1 MDGKAVLYIE
11 QCRYAI
17 CYRIM
22 DQFENRLGR
31 NSFFRPIA
39 TLLPQILL
47 GPFTALLQTQV
58 EPSFLGR
65 VFSLFPSVIGLFII
79 GIIGDSVGI
88 PEVFI
93 ACGSAI
99 VVIGISA
106 LFIPSA
112 WKPEKK
118 KWLCI
123 ISSAGCDSNL
133 AAFVQMTGGRPLYLS
148 KALLKAKIASK
159 HSLEKYSGRLSHL
172 FGLAYGRRIFEIQ
185 KTYAS

>member
-1 MDGKAVLYIE
+1 LFIVIICFNDCIYYEWLEKETYCYMDGKAVLYIE

-65 VFSLFPSVIGLFII
+65 VFSLFG
-79 GIIGDSVGI
+79 
-88 PEVFI
+88 
-93 ACGSAI
+93 
-99 VVIGISA
+99 GIS
-106 LFIPSA
+106 LLSF
-112 WKPEKK
+112 
-118 KWLCI
+118 
-123 ISSAGCDSNL
+123 GYR
-133 AAFVQMTGGRPLYLS
+133 FVYNRNYWRFGRNSRGIYRMWFG
-148 KALLKAKIASK
+148 
-159 HSLEKYSGRLSHL
+159 YSGDRNIGTFHTFRLET
-172 FGLAYGRRIFEIQ
+172 GEKEMIVYY
-185 KTYAS
+185 K